1 VQLDQVPSGMTTPKD
16 AREERRPGF
25 WQRTYRSLQRGAQA
39 SARQVRAL
47 LSRMRL
53 VPKGK
58 GSARR
63 W

>member
-1 VQLDQVPSGMTTPKD
+1 MVGRKGAQAEKK
-16 AREERRPGF
+16 PGF
-25 WQRTYRSLQRGAQA
+25 WWRTYHVFQRGAQT
-39 SARQVRAL
+39 SAWQVRAL

>member
-1 VQLDQVPSGMTTPKD
+1 MTTPKD